1 MNDSSNN
8 EGDGFEPSKDASAEA
23 GFEIELARL
32 SAMLRAHRE
41 KGASLQS
48 SISEVDHQLRTSL
61 LNAFEK
67 HRRESLSWWHYWRNP
82 LWVFIYILLRAQL
95 RRQHAN
101 WVAVHRME
109 RAWSLAMYGRSLSK
123 DLVERLQIAHRT
135 GILSRWEALSYTR
148 AMCSRVTSEGH
159 WQVEPIGRLGLWLG
173 SAALVTLLL
182 ILGLLFAEI
191 TNQLVLQCAQGCEVF
206 GAMLGILF
214 VGYWMALVL
223 SATWGRRRVRG
234 AWERIQ
240 GVGF

>member
-1 MNDSSNN
+1 MNDSSKS

-48 SISEVDHQLRTSL
+48 TISEVDHQLRTSL

-82 LWVFIYILLRAQL
+82 LWVFIYILIRPQL
-95 RRQHAN
+95 LRQHAN

-109 RAWSLAMYGRSLSK
+109 RAWSRAMYGRSLSK
-123 DLVERLQIAHRT
+123 DVVERLQIAHQA
-135 GILSRWEALSYTR
+135 GILSQWDALSFTR
-148 AMCSRVTSEGH
+148 AMCSRVTREGR
-159 WQVEPIGRLGLWLG
+159 WRVEPVGRLGLWLG
-173 SAALVTLLL
+173 SVALVPLLL
-182 ILGLLFAEI
+182 ILGLLFAEMSS
-191 TNQLVLQCAQGCEVF
+191 QLVLHCALGCEVL
-206 GAMLGILF
+206 GAVLAILF

-240 GVGF
+240 GMEC